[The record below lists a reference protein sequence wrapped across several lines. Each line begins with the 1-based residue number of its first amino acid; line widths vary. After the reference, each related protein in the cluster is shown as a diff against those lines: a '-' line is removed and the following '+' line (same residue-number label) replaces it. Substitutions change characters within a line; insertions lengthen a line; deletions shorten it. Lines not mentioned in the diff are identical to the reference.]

1 MNITPAQQEAFLMGS
16 GIHADHLNFLL
27 RLSAGLLITVVALF
41 IVIGLLKL
49 LEDGQIQDRLRF
61 LLYLFT
67 LATVLMLFF
76 TFVVA

>member
-1 MNITPAQQEAFLMGS
+1 MTPAQKQAFFDGA
-16 GIHADHLNFLL
+16 GIHASHLNFLL
-27 RLSAGLLITVVALF
+27 RLSAGLLITVMAIF
-41 IVIGLLKL
+41 ILIGLIKL

-61 LLYLFT
+61 MLYLFS

>member
-1 MNITPAQQEAFLMGS
+1 MTPAQQQAFLMGS
-16 GIHADHLNFLL
+16 GIHAHHLNFML
-27 RLSAGLLITVVALF
+27 RLSAGLLITVVGIF
-41 IVIGLLKL
+41 IVIGLIKL

-61 LLYLFT
+61 LLYLFS

>member
-1 MNITPAQQEAFLMGS
+1 MTPAQQQAFLMGS
-16 GIHADHLNFLL
+16 GIHASHLNFFL
-27 RLSAGLLITVVALF
+27 RLTSGLLITVVAIF
-41 IVIGLLKL
+41 IVVGLIKL

-61 LLYLFT
+61 LLYLLS